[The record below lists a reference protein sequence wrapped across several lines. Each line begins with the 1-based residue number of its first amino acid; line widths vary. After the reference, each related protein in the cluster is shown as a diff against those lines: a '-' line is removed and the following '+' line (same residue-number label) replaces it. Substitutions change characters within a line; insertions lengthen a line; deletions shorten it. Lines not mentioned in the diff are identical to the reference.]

1 MVFQETSEKYKERF
15 MENKYLTSESKQLA
29 TWYFTF
35 AALIFGVQLL
45 FGLVA
50 AIQYVIPT
58 FLFEVIDFSIA
69 RIVHI
74 NALVVWMVAAM
85 FGSVYW
91 LLPDE
96 TGIETVG
103 IKLGKLLFWIFAA
116 AILIVVG
123 VYLFVQVGPAD
134 ETTIWFITE
143 GREYIEAPRWAD
155 WGIVVVALGF
165 VSNLFLT
172 GMKGKQTGIVTVL
185 MADMIAFA
193 GLYLAGMFYTDNIS
207 VDQYWW
213 WWVIHLWVE
222 ATWEVFVGAIAAYGL
237 IVMLGAHRKTVEM
250 WLWIEV
256 AMLFGSGILG
266 LGHHYFWIGTPEY
279 WWEIGAL
286 FSALEPLPLVAM
298 FVHVL
303 YDWGKRQGAAQE
315 RGEKGSVIANKPAFT
330 WFIIQA
336 FGNFLGAGVWGF
348 FHTLPQVNLYT
359 HGPQFTSA
367 HGPLA
372 VFGAYATILIGM
384 MYIAI
389 QGTNGIKVM
398 KSTKASIWA
407 VSLITGGVM
416 GMTVALTI
424 AGYGQGLVSRA
435 QMGATW
441 DAYFSGQANPWFTQA
456 MDWRLLMGAVTLL
469 GFIILIK
476 DFMSIGKDARHE
488 R

>member
-1 MVFQETSEKYKERF
+1 MA
-15 MENKYLTSESKQLA
+15 NNHLTSESKQLA

-35 AALIFGVQLL
+35 AAILFGAQLL

-50 AIQYVIPT
+50 AIQYVMPG
-58 FLFEVIDFSIA
+58 FLYGLLDFSIA
-69 RIVHI
+69 RILHI
-74 NALVVWMVAAM
+74 NALVVWMVFAM

-103 IKLGKLLFWIFAA
+103 IKIGKLIYWVFVA
-116 AILIVVG
+116 AIVVVVL
-123 VYLFVQVGPAD
+123 VYLFIQVGPAD
-134 ETTIWFITE
+134 DTTIWFITE

-155 WGIVVVALGF
+155 WGIVVVALTF
-165 VSNLFLT
+165 VANLFLT
-172 GMKGKQTGIVTVL
+172 GMKGNRSGIVTVL

-193 GLYLAGMFYTDNIS
+193 GLYLAGMFFTDNIS

-237 IVMLGAHRKTVEM
+237 ITMIGAHRKVVEM

-266 LGHHYFWIGTPEY
+266 MGHHYFWIGTPEY

-303 YDWGKRQGAAQE
+303 YDWGKTQGAE
-315 RGEKGSVIANKPAFT
+315 EEKGNTRSVIKNKPAFT
-330 WFIIQA
+330 WFVLNA

-359 HGPQFTSA
+359 HGTQFTSA
-367 HGPLA
+367 HGHLA
-372 VFGAYATILIGM
+372 FFGAYATILVGM
-384 MYIAI
+384 MYIAV

-398 KSTKASIWA
+398 KNTKASIWA
-407 VSLITGGVM
+407 VSMISGGVM

-424 AGYGQGLVSRA
+424 AGYVQVIVSRA

-441 DAYFSGQANPWFTQA
+441 AGYFDGQSGAWFTQA
-456 MDWRLLMGAVTLL
+456 MDWRLIMGTVTFL
-469 GFIILIK
+469 GFILLAK
-476 DFMSIGKDARHE
+476 DLLTTGKNPVHE